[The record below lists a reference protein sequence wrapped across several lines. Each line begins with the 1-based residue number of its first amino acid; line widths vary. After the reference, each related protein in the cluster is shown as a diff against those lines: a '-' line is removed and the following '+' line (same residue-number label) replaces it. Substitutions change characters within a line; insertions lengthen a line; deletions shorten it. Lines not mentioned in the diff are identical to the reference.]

1 MGAYSYKALNEEGK
15 TVKGILEGDSE
26 RTEPLVYRRQAR

>member
-1 MGAYSYKALNEEGK
+1 MGAYSYKALDEAGK

-26 RTEPLVYRRQAR
+26 RHIRTQLRA